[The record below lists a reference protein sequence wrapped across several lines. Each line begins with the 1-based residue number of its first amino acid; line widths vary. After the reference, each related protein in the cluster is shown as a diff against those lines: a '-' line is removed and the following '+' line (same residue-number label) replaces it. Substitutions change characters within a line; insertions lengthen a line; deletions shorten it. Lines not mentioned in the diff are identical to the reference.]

1 MKAVDVKN
9 LPLSVQGLWA
19 MVLPRNS
26 HWGGGKE
33 VNLHDL
39 NEDLLHQAI
48 ENIKVNLNRL
58 TQLEMVTED
67 QAPQVLNNIQVSAVL
82 KDAVSKTDLVIEA
95 VTENLKLKQKIF

>member
-1 MKAVDVKN
+1 MGH
-9 LPLSVQGLWA
+9 GLA
-19 MVLPRNS
+19 QEFAF
-26 HWGGGKE
+26 GGGEE

>member
-26 HWGGGKE
+26 HFGGEE